1 MLKNNSIK
9 LRLLKDSNEDYHLL
23 YKWYQNENV
32 YKYFEQRTL
41 DYSEVV
47 NKYKNRTKINSNI
60 PVYMILYNNN
70 PIGIIQY
77 NKKHNYN
84 YEYDYEL
91 DIFIG
96 EYDYYNKGIGKI
108 ALNLL
113 INKLGNHKYM
123 LVVEEDNIRAIKC
136 YLGVGFIIIDHI
148 KEENTI
154 GIIKEKLV
162 MIYDKRK

>member
-1 MLKNNSIK
+1 MLNNSIK
-9 LRLLKDSNEDYHLL
+9 LRLLKDSSEDYHLL

-32 YKYFEQRTL
+32 YKYFEQRIL
-41 DYSEVV
+41 DYNEVV
-47 NKYKNRTKINSNI
+47 NKYKNRTNIDSNI
-60 PVYMILYNNN
+60 PVYMILYNNK

-84 YEYDYEL
+84 YDYDYEL

-113 INKLGNHKYM
+113 INKLGNYKYM

>member
-70 PIGIIQY
+70 PI
-77 NKKHNYN
+77 
-84 YEYDYEL
+84 
-91 DIFIG
+91 
-96 EYDYYNKGIGKI
+96 
-108 ALNLL
+108 
-113 INKLGNHKYM
+113 
-123 LVVEEDNIRAIKC
+123 
-136 YLGVGFIIIDHI
+136 
-148 KEENTI
+148 
-154 GIIKEKLV
+154 
-162 MIYDKRK
+162 